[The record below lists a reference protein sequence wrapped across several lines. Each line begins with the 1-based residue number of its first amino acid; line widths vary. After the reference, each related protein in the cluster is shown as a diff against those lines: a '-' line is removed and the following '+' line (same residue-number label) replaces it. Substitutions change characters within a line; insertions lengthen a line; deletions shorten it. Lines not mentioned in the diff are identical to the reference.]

1 MGRLWRRRVLPLAA
15 IAFVAS
21 TAALASA
28 ASAAVTTSSILK
40 AAKAAMA
47 KQTGVHL
54 VDASKS
60 GSTSVLA
67 IVDFGTKSGEETL
80 SEGKA
85 RLTLKLTPT
94 YAYVSGNS
102 SGLTTIFGLTA
113 KEAKKVGGD
122 WISAKAGT
130 TEYSEFKSGLTVSA
144 LPDLLPAVKGTTL
157 STTVTGGVH
166 LFVLKWT
173 TAASSSTPKLSNT
186 MTISARS
193 NLPVG
198 ETSTASSGS
207 ATTKFSKWG
216 ERVAVSAPPFASTI
230 SYAKVTS

>member
-122 WISAKAGT
+122 WISGEGRYDRVLRIQIRPDGVGAPRPAPSGQGYDLVHNRHRWRPSVRPEVDDRCFEFHAKAVEHDDHLGAI
-130 TEYSEFKSGLTVSA
+130 K
-144 LPDLLPAVKGTTL
+144 PAGRGNL
-157 STTVTGGVH
+157 DRLERLGYDE
-166 LFVLKWT
+166 VLEVGR
-173 TAASSSTPKLSNT
+173 
-186 MTISARS
+186 AR
-193 NLPVG
+193 
-198 ETSTASSGS
+198 
-207 ATTKFSKWG
+207 
-216 ERVAVSAPPFASTI
+216 PP
-230 SYAKVTS
+230 

>member
-1 MGRLWRRRVLPLAA
+1 
-15 IAFVAS
+15 
-21 TAALASA
+21 
-28 ASAAVTTSSILK
+28 
-40 AAKAAMA
+40 MA

-54 VDASKS
+54 VDSSKS

-80 SEGKA
+80 SDGKA

-122 WISAKAGT
+122 WISVKAGT

-144 LPDLLPAVKGTTL
+144 LARPAPGDQGYDLVHNRHRWRSPVRPEVDDRSFEFHAKAVEHDDHLGRAIDPAGRGNLDRLERLGYDEVLEVGRARRRERTAGRLNDLLLQGYEL
-157 STTVTGGVH
+157 R
-166 LFVLKWT
+166 
-173 TAASSSTPKLSNT
+173 AAKP
-186 MTISARS
+186 
-193 NLPVG
+193 
-198 ETSTASSGS
+198 
-207 ATTKFSKWG
+207 
-216 ERVAVSAPPFASTI
+216 
-230 SYAKVTS
+230 